1 MCEFVRRVS
10 EVSNS
15 LRRIFCVVVAVVG
28 LLVALSLPASARHNF
43 SMLEVAA
50 QEVAAGEEV
59 VVSGFSY
66 TDTAFIRFGLVDGPV
81 LAALEPTDDDRIKG
95 TVRIPEAAPA
105 GRYVLYA
112 VQQDEAGNPSRFPG
126 RAALTVAAPGGPPL
140 EAAAGPEP
148 EVLPANLIV
157 ADAFSVGDFVAV
169 ALAAVGVA
177 SLVTLVVYGLV
188 SPRRRLS
195 TGQGS

>member
-1 MCEFVRRVS
+1 MRFRQRGK
-10 EVSNS
+10 EVSNG
-15 LRRIFCVVVAVVG
+15 LPRTFCIIVAVVG

-43 SMLEVAA
+43 SILEVAD

-66 TDTAFIRFGLVDGPV
+66 TDTAFIRFGRVDGSV
-81 LAALEPTDDDRIKG
+81 LAALEPTDDDIIKG
-95 TVRIPEAAPA
+95 TVRIPEATPA

-140 EAAAGPEP
+140 EVAARLEQ
-148 EVLPANLIV
+148 EVLPADLIV
-157 ADAFSVGDFVAV
+157 ADAFSVGGFV
-169 ALAAVGVA
+169 ALALATVGVA

-188 SPRRRLS
+188 SPRRRPS
-195 TGQGS
+195 AKQES

>member
-1 MCEFVRRVS
+1 
-10 EVSNS
+10 VSNS
-15 LRRIFCVVVAVVG
+15 LRRILCIVVAVVG

-66 TDTAFIRFGLVDGPV
+66 TDTAFIRFGSVDGPV
-81 LAALEPTDDDRIKG
+81 LAALEPTDDDIIKG

-126 RAALTVAAPGGPPL
+126 GAALTVAAPGGPPL
-140 EAAAGPEP
+140 EVAAGPKP
-148 EVLPANLIV
+148 EALPDNLIV

-177 SLVTLVVYGLV
+177 SLVTLVAYGLV
-188 SPRRRLS
+188 SPRRRLLA
-195 TGQGS
+195 GQES